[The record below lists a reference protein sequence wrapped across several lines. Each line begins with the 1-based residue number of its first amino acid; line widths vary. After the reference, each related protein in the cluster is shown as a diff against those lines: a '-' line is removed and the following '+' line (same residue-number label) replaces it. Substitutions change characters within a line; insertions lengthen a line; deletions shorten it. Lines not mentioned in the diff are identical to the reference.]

1 MRLRF
6 LFPIPIAFFA
16 LAPALLVSPVKAV
29 TPLTGTDKLG
39 RHYTITFNG
48 NLDPRML
55 PPQQDMLDAKFD
67 LAQFILK
74 ECIPEQQVTRC
85 DIYAQLGQRNIN
97 GPGYLIGT
105 NGPADHG
112 VVYFQF
118 AGIPSGTA
126 YATLSCVTA
135 RPAPL
140 SGPDIVEGRGPII
153 LKKDGA
159 DLRETYDKRF
169 GCKIS
174 LDEKAVHV
182 GGISFTGGK

>member
-1 MRLRF
+1 MRFRL
-6 LFPIPIAFFA
+6 LISAVFFA
-16 LAPALLVSPVKAV
+16 VAPALLVSPVMAV

-39 RHYTITFNG
+39 RHFTTAFNG
-48 NLDPRML
+48 NLDPRTL
-55 PPQQDMLDAKFD
+55 PPQQDMLDVKFD
-67 LAQFILK
+67 LAAFILK

-85 DIYAQLGQRNIN
+85 DIYAQLGQKNVN

-105 NGPADHG
+105 NGPGDHG

-118 AGIPSGTA
+118 IGIPSGTA

-140 SGPDIVEGRGPII
+140 TGPDIVEGRGPII

-159 DLRETYDKRF
+159 DLRESYDRRF